1 VNAEARR
8 PKKSASEVSSPV
20 FAVTGFSFSVGE
32 DGGGDRLDAEVNS
45 WSIESEPPSAVP
57 LKLLP
62 LSPIR
67 MDELP
72 GIGK

>member
-1 VNAEARR
+1 MNVEARR
-8 PKKSASEVSSPV
+8 PKKSASEVSGPTL
-20 FAVTGFSFSVGE
+20 AVTVFGFCVGE
-32 DGGGDRLDAEVNS
+32 DGGGDRLDVEVNS
-45 WSIESEPPSAVP
+45 WSIESEPPSAVL